1 MLIKNFNQV
10 RGEIMLSRV
19 KKIIL
24 VMFLLASGI
33 QITLAQDSYTTK
45 EIKYKTEDGWTI
57 SGTLRLPPGADAKNE
72 YSAIILLHE
81 KEHDRSEFVGIGDPG
96 LARKLPEVGIATL
109 NIDLRGRGFSMGE
122 GQPDENERHDFAD
135 MTAEQTYMDI
145 KAGMEFLA
153 DYPGVDG
160 LRIGIVAMEYSAE
173 HAVRAMQKT
182 KVPTRALVIIGG
194 TDISQE
200 SKEYLASIDI
210 PIITGAYMVNRHTFK
225 EMVDIYANSRN
236 PHSYVFTPHPGESDY
251 DASARILNETSS
263 RTEFTINWLVTH
275 VKGLGRNRAIT
286 VTTTD
291 GFTIHGN
298 FRYPDDLGKDGKK
311 IPGVVIAPGGRSNR
325 DSYFRFEED
334 LVRRGIAVVSV
345 EQRGRGQSTMG
356 LSLDDP
362 EIAKLWEE
370 DPADSPYYLDVIAGI
385 DYLVSQEGIDP
396 NNLGLLGGARGSRN
410 AILAAGQDPA
420 RIKAMVLMSVYF
432 GDDIGPILP
441 QLDAATLLISTE
453 HRNKDDTV
461 KVHEAMQNSD
471 LLIYP
476 GDAQTHHMQDIEP
489 GIVDDVGKFMV
500 RQLYE

>member
-1 MLIKNFNQV
+1 MLFRVEKIVLVLFVLVSGVQV
-10 RGEIMLSRV
+10 
-19 KKIIL
+19 
-24 VMFLLASGI
+24 
-33 QITLAQDSYTTK
+33 TLAQEAYTTK

-57 SGTLRLPPGADAKNE
+57 SGTLRLPPGANAKNE
-72 YSAIILLHE
+72 FSAVILLHE
-81 KEHDRSEFVGIGDPG
+81 KEHDRSEFVGIGTPG
-96 LARKLPEVGIATL
+96 LARRLPEVGIATL

-122 GQPDENERHDFAD
+122 GQPDENERHDFATL
-135 MTAEQTYMDI
+135 TAEQTYLDI
-145 KAGMEFLA
+145 KAGMEYLA

-160 LRIGIVAMEYSAE
+160 LRLGIVAMEYSAE

-182 KVPTRALVIIGG
+182 RVPTRALVIIGG
-194 TDISQE
+194 TGISQE
-200 SKEYLASIDI
+200 SRDYLASINI
-210 PIITGAYMVNRHTFK
+210 PILTGGYVVNRSIFK
-225 EMVDIYANSRN
+225 EMVDIYANSKN
-236 PHSYVFTPHPGESDY
+236 PHSYVFTPNPQDDDY
-251 DASARILNETSS
+251 DGSARILNESS
-263 RTEFTINWLVTH
+263 PKTDYTINWLATH

-286 VTTTD
+286 VTTKD

-385 DYLVSQEGIDP
+385 DFLVAQEGIDP

-410 AILAAGQDPA
+410 AILAAGQDPG
-420 RIKAMVLMSVYF
+420 RIKAMALMSVYF

-441 QLDAATLLISTE
+441 QLDAATLLIATE
-453 HRNKDDTV
+453 HRNKDSTV
-461 KVHEAMQNSD
+461 RVHKAMKNSD

-476 GDAQTHHMQDIEP
+476 GDAQTHHMRDIEP
-489 GIVDDVGKFMV
+489 GIVDDVGKFMAG
-500 RQLYE
+500 QLLE